1 LPATDPAAGI
11 EASDGTFWIVD
22 RPPGE
27 YVVTAVARH
36 LFCPDNPVSI
46 RGGEMFTTL
55 ICTAVPPTTSL
66 SPGTHLAAAWALHHE
81 RRWHNDAS
89 RGNGYSMC
97 LLEDESSLLTLS
109 TGALRQLIPTRRIPA
124 FVIIAICRTLE
135 VNVSAGPS
143 RGQFARE

>member
-1 LPATDPAAGI
+1 
-11 EASDGTFWIVD
+11 
-22 RPPGE
+22 
-27 YVVTAVARH
+27 
-36 LFCPDNPVSI
+36 
-46 RGGEMFTTL
+46 
-55 ICTAVPPTTSL
+55 
-66 SPGTHLAAAWALHHE
+66 
-81 RRWHNDAS
+81 
-89 RGNGYSMC
+89 MC